1 MFKYSKIGKN
11 LTSKPIVK
19 ISPSM
24 PPDPVKPTNGAEGD
38 KPHPAVPASPR
49 K

>member
-1 MFKYSKIGKN
+1 MNKYSKFSSN
-11 LTSKPIVK
+11 PAVKPIVK

-24 PPDPVKPTNGAEGD
+24 PQGPAKPVNGVESD
-38 KPHPAVPASPR
+38 KPHPAAPQ